1 MWEIGWTNETAGCSF
16 CQAKPNDPCCTTLHN
31 PCSSHQPTRIIGA
44 VLGSVFGCLAILGCV
59 WCWWRQRR
67 RRRRR
72 QQLDSNYEKGDPAA
86 VYISNNSTTST
97 LICHQTTS
105 LKVEDEKETRH
116 SSETATLAAAPL
128 TFTLAKRH
136 DDDYCFYQAIY
147 VNVPCRPYDVL
158 LNKGDIVHLHCYT
171 DEDWG
176 IGYNVSTGQQ
186 GSFPMICI
194 HSITLEQVWEL
205 VKAHPVDQQRS
216 LLKHRVSY
224 FMSSNQ
230 HPLGNHDDGD
240 DRNDV
245 DNEPTSNMI
254 PTSAIPPT
262 PSSDDDSPIT
272 PPPATL
278 LNRALGYNNH
288 SHRTK
293 RGSGTPFQLYYQP
306 ITSTHHL

>member
-1 MWEIGWTNETAGCSF
+1 MMKKVDDDKDTS
-16 CQAKPNDPCCTTLHN
+16 K
-31 PCSSHQPTRIIGA
+31 S
-44 VLGSVFGCLAILGCV
+44 
-59 WCWWRQRR
+59 
-67 RRRRR
+67 
-72 QQLDSNYEKGDPAA
+72 LDAA
-86 VYISNNSTTST
+86 
-97 LICHQTTS
+97 
-105 LKVEDEKETRH
+105 
-116 SSETATLAAAPL
+116 TATPAAAPL

-147 VNVPCRPYDVL
+147 VSVPCRPYDVL

-194 HSITLEQVWEL
+194 HSLTLDQVWEL
-205 VKAHPVDQQRS
+205 VNAHPVEQQRS

-224 FMSSNQ
+224 FISADPHSI
-230 HPLGNHDDGD
+230 GYHDDD
-240 DRNDV
+240 DGNDE
-245 DNEPTSNMI
+245 DSEPTSYMI
-254 PTSAIPPT
+254 RTSTSAIPPT

-278 LNRALGYNNH
+278 LNQALGYNKH
-288 SHRTK
+288 SYRTK

-306 ITSTHHL
+306 ISSTHQL